1 MSCTMS
7 LKRCTLCFATI
18 RSMRMLPTTSKKLQT
33 AASQNEET
41 VDIVISGGGMV
52 GTAMACAL
60 GHEELLKDKKIVLL
74 EAASKKN
81 YTVPDTF
88 SNRTCAISPS
98 SVDLLN
104 SVGAWE
110 EVENM
115 RCHPVKR
122 MQVWDSCSDSLIAFS
137 KENLLDDM
145 AYIAENDVIEE
156 ALRKRLEAVSDRVDV
171 RYQTSAKS
179 YIIPGVTPGHAE
191 THQNSWVTV
200 GLQDNHVLKT
210 KLLIGADGIFS
221 AVRKAGEFHTLQRD
235 YNQTAVVATLQVDES
250 VDNSV
255 AWQRFLPTGPIAML
269 PLSNKYSNLIWTT
282 TPDLARNLKEIP
294 EESFV
299 DAVNDAFWHDRDRND
314 LVVKAGEMFQ
324 RVLNTTTEGGGGSFQ
339 QIPPSVVGVEANSRA
354 SFPLSMTHAS
364 NYVLHRVALL
374 GDAAHRIHPLA
385 GQGVN
390 LGFGDV
396 ACLRDLLAE
405 TVSNGS
411 DVGSLLHLTQYET
424 TRQRAVIPVLATIDG
439 LQRLY
444 NTDFTPVV
452 LLRSLGLQATNS
464 MAFVKD
470 YLVKGASG

>member
-1 MSCTMS
+1 MASNLS
-7 LKRCTLCFATI
+7 FNRCALCFATI
-18 RSMRMLPTTSKKLQT
+18 RSMRTLPTTFRKIHTQSST
-33 AASQNEET
+33 STNEET
-41 VDIVISGGGMV
+41 ADIVISGGGMV

-74 EAASKKN
+74 EAAAKKS
-81 YTVPDTF
+81 YSVPETF

-104 SVGAWE
+104 SIGAWQ
-110 EVENM
+110 EVEQM

-122 MQVWDSCSDSLIAFS
+122 MQVWDSCSDALIAFS
-137 KENLLDDM
+137 KENLLDDL
-145 AYIAENDVIEE
+145 AYIAENNVIEE
-156 ALRKRLEAVSDRVDV
+156 SLRRSLDAVSDSVDV

-179 YIIPGVTPGHAE
+179 FVIPGVTPGHSE

-200 GLQDNHVLKT
+200 GLHDNTVLKT

-235 YNQTAVVATLQVDES
+235 YKQTAVVATLQVDES
-250 VDNSV
+250 IDNSV

-269 PLSNKYSNLIWTT
+269 PLSSKYSNLIWTT
-282 TPDLARNLKEIP
+282 TPDEARNLKEIS
-294 EESFV
+294 EDSFV

-314 LVVKAGEMFQ
+314 MVVKVGGMFQ
-324 RVLNTTTEGGGGSFQ
+324 KVLDTAGGTFQ
-339 QIPPSVVGVEANSRA
+339 QLPPSVVGVQTNSRA
-354 SFPLSMTHAS
+354 SFPLGMTHAS

-405 TVSNGS
+405 AVSNGS

-424 TRQRAVIPVLATIDG
+424 SRQRAVLPVLATIDA

-444 NTDFTPVV
+444 STDFTPVV

-464 MAFVKD
+464 MGFVKD
-470 YLVKGASG
+470 YIMRGASG